1 MKCRIYV
8 KGTKAA
14 FAILVAVVTCVSVG
28 ASYFVLSTLSERDG
42 YSGGYEYSMSGTYDS
57 EGVSGLDAYGTA
69 VLEFKEE
76 SDLYRVYRID
86 FFLSYGNSDGS
97 VSGDMEPFGTGIF
110 FGRDGVPVG
119 LDHVGRDDVP
129 DGETGTVSTDVYVSS
144 DGTYQYTFHVG
155 EKCRIWKVSVQTSDQ
170 AYSETGTRLPVSG
183 T

>member
-1 MKCRIYV
+1 M
-8 KGTKAA
+8 
-14 FAILVAVVTCVSVG
+14 VAVVMCVSVG
-28 ASYFVLSTLSERDG
+28 VSYFVLSTLSERDG

-57 EGVSGLDAYGTA
+57 EGVSGLDAYGTT

-119 LDHVGRDDVP
+119 LDHV
-129 DGETGTVSTDVYVSS
+129 
-144 DGTYQYTFHVG
+144 
-155 EKCRIWKVSVQTSDQ
+155 
-170 AYSETGTRLPVSG
+170 
-183 T
+183 

>member
-1 MKCRIYV
+1 M

-14 FAILVAVVTCVSVG
+14 FAILVAVVMCVSVG
-28 ASYFVLSTLSERDG
+28 VSYLVLSTLSERDG

-97 VSGDMEPFGTGIF
+97 VSGDMEPFGTDIF
-110 FGRDGVPVG
+110 FGGVVC
-119 LDHVGRDDVP
+119 RS
-129 DGETGTVSTDVYVSS
+129 VSTTSEGMMFQAVKR
-144 DGTYQYTFHVG
+144 GPFPPTYMCHP
-155 EKCRIWKVSVQTSDQ
+155 
-170 AYSETGTRLPVSG
+170 A
-183 T
+183 

>member
-8 KGTKAA
+8 KGTKVA
-14 FAILVAVVTCVSVG
+14 FAILVAVVMCVSVG
-28 ASYFVLSTLSERDG
+28 VPYFVLSTLSERDG

-76 SDLYRVYRID
+76 SDLYRVYCID

-97 VSGDMEPFGTGIF
+97 VSGDMGPFGTDIF

-155 EKCRIWKVSVQTSDQ
+155 EKCRI
-170 AYSETGTRLPVSG
+170 
-183 T
+183 

>member
-1 MKCRIYV
+1 M
-8 KGTKAA
+8 
-14 FAILVAVVTCVSVG
+14 VAVVMCVSVG
-28 ASYFVLSTLSERDG
+28 VSYFVLSTLSERDG

-110 FGRDGVPVG
+110 FGRDGVPAG

-155 EKCRIWKVSVQTSDQ
+155 EKCRIWQVSVQTSDQ
-170 AYSETGTRLPVSG
+170 AYSETGTRLSVSG

>member
-1 MKCRIYV
+1 M

-14 FAILVAVVTCVSVG
+14 FAILVAVVMCVSVG
-28 ASYFVLSTLSERDG
+28 VSYFVLSTLSERDG

-86 FFLSYGNSDGS
+86 FFLSYGNSDGF
-97 VSGDMEPFGTGIF
+97 VSGDMGPFGTDIF
-110 FGRDGVPVG
+110 FGRD
-119 LDHVGRDDVP
+119 DVP
-129 DGETGTVSTDVYVSS
+129 GGETGTVSTDVHVSS

-155 EKCRIWKVSVQTSDQ
+155 EKCRIWKVFVQTSDQ
-170 AYSETGTRLPVSG
+170 AYSEIGTRLPVSG

>member
-14 FAILVAVVTCVSVG
+14 FAILVAVVMCVSVG
-28 ASYFVLSTLSERDG
+28 VSYFVLSTLSERDG

-110 FGRDGVPVG
+110 FGRDGVPAG

-155 EKCRIWKVSVQTSDQ
+155 EKCRIWQVSVQTSDQ
-170 AYSETGTRLPVSG
+170 AYSETGTRLSVSG

>member
-1 MKCRIYV
+1 M
-8 KGTKAA
+8 
-14 FAILVAVVTCVSVG
+14 
-28 ASYFVLSTLSERDG
+28 
-42 YSGGYEYSMSGTYDS
+42 
-57 EGVSGLDAYGTA
+57 
-69 VLEFKEE
+69 
-76 SDLYRVYRID
+76 YRVYRID

-110 FGRDGVPVG
+110 FGRD
-119 LDHVGRDDVP
+119 DVP

-155 EKCRIWKVSVQTSDQ
+155 ERCRIWKVSVQTSDQ